1 MVTVVVMVK
10 VMVKKC
16 LASLSIFKFKSDGES
31 VAQVRD
37 RAARA
42 AIKHKILQS

>member
-10 VMVKKC
+10 VMVKK
-16 LASLSIFKFKSDGES
+16 SLSVFKFKIDGES

-37 RAARA
+37 RAA
-42 AIKHKILQS
+42 KHNIL